1 MKKKLLLATVAFC
14 LTAGAVVSQAQF
26 ENGALLPYGNL
37 GLNWTTNQII
47 DVQSSVK
54 EETGFKPF
62 FDYYAVLLTNPYG
75 GASQGTNYTHEMI
88 YGVTGDLEKVLD
100 WKGASLVVSGAYNA
114 GGNLSNAIGNFFT
127 VSESYVTDGGMFYEL
142 YLAQK
147 VDFSWGD
154 SATFR
159 IGRLAMGDTFNTLP
173 IFGYMVS
180 GAFDCT
186 PGAMFS
192 SSPYTSS
199 PIATWG
205 LSVVYN
211 TVEDLSIGAGLY
223 QIPQNV
229 ESPTWTGTDWRIQS
243 NDGYM
248 AMFQLTWSPTF
259 GADANGDGG
268 LSGVYQAGVWF
279 YGGYEM
285 DYLNGSAGSRGNGY
299 GFYMQGQQQIWVD
312 DGNEN
317 KYVTVFAGVQ
327 YAPITSIATMPLM
340 LYAGFQ
346 LQGFVPYR
354 ENDGLYVGF
363 ANGWFSSELNQV
375 QQATYENMIEVTYV
389 IQLNNNI
396 SIQPDFQYIMRPYGN
411 SNIDDALVLGG
422 QLLVTF

>member
-1 MKKKLLLATVAFC
+1 MKKKLLLATVASC

-88 YGVTGDLEKVLD
+88 YGVTGDLEKVLG

-199 PIATWG
+199 PIATMG
-205 LSVVYN
+205 FERSIQHSGGFKHKGGFVSDTAECRFSDMDGNRLAD
-211 TVEDLSIGAGLY
+211 TVER
-223 QIPQNV
+223 
-229 ESPTWTGTDWRIQS
+229 RIYG
-243 NDGYM
+243 DV
-248 AMFQLTWSPTF
+248 P
-259 GADANGDGG
+259 ADVVADI
-268 LSGVYQAGVWF
+268 
-279 YGGYEM
+279 
-285 DYLNGSAGSRGNGY
+285 RG
-299 GFYMQGQQQIWVD
+299 
-312 DGNEN
+312 
-317 KYVTVFAGVQ
+317 
-327 YAPITSIATMPLM
+327 
-340 LYAGFQ
+340 
-346 LQGFVPYR
+346 
-354 ENDGLYVGF
+354 
-363 ANGWFSSELNQV
+363 
-375 QQATYENMIEVTYV
+375 
-389 IQLNNNI
+389 
-396 SIQPDFQYIMRPYGN
+396 
-411 SNIDDALVLGG
+411 
-422 QLLVTF
+422 